1 MNTNDTRSSVAD
13 IKIKSPWKRLETW
26 AFLIVIIGCGFIGG
40 WSVSQYYVWK
50 QAKVQF
56 DQLAADYDES
66 AKARAAILKMCLNQT
81 KEAAEAAKEA
91 VDKAVGGPSK

>member
-1 MNTNDTRSSVAD
+1 MNMNGLGTSGNIT
-13 IKIKSPWKRLETW
+13 KSRWKRIETW
-26 AFLIVIIGCGFIGG
+26 AILVFIIGCGFLAG
-40 WSVSQYYVWK
+40 WSVSQYFVWK

-56 DQLAADYDES
+56 DQLALDYDES

-81 KEAAEAAKEA
+81 REAAEAAKEA

>member
-1 MNTNDTRSSVAD
+1 MKLNELGSSS
-13 IKIKSPWKRLETW
+13 IITQKSPWKRLETW
-26 AFLIVIIGCGFIGG
+26 AILIFIIACGFIAG
-40 WSVSQYYVWK
+40 WSASQYYVWK

-81 KEAAEAAKEA
+81 KDAADAAKEA
-91 VDKAVGGPSK
+91 AEKAARGSP